1 MYFIVSFIPS
11 RWAFLMKFHNIGI
24 ISPGDM
30 GQGIALSLKSSGH
43 AVHTAL
49 DGRSERTRALAHEAG
64 LNDCGSMTKLIETC
78 EVVLSILNPAAA
90 VDNARAV
97 AAAMQTC
104 GRSRLFVD
112 CNAVAPQ
119 TMTEIATII
128 TGVGGDCIDA
138 GIIGPPPRGKA
149 RMRMYVSGPRAVL
162 LEQLA
167 TTGIDVRVMS
177 ERIGDA
183 SAIKMCYASYTKG
196 AVALGVEMLMTARRL
211 GVDAALNKEL
221 QESLAESRDWIISR
235 STTMPPK
242 AHRWVPEMLEIAK
255 TFEGA
260 GLTPRMLQGAADM
273 YAMIAQ
279 TPLGQE
285 SPEAARAKGRDG
297 IAIINALAD

>member
-1 MYFIVSFIPS
+1 
-11 RWAFLMKFHNIGI
+11 MKFRNIGI

-30 GQGIALSLKSSGH
+30 GQGIALSLKNSGY

-49 DGRSERTRALAHEAG
+49 DGRSERTRALAREAG
-64 LNDCGSMTKLIETC
+64 LNDCGSMPRLIETC

-90 VDNARAV
+90 IDNARAV
-97 AAAMQTC
+97 ATAMKAC
-104 GRSRLFVD
+104 GHSRLFVD

-119 TMTEIATII
+119 TVTEIAAII
-128 TGVGGDCIDA
+128 TTAGGDCIDA

-149 RMRMYVSGPRAVL
+149 RMRMYVSGPRAAL
-162 LEQLA
+162 LEQIA
-167 TTGIDVRVMS
+167 TAGIDVRVMS

-211 GVDAALNKEL
+211 GVDAALDREL
-221 QESLAESRDWIISR
+221 RESLAESRNWIISR
-235 STTMPPK
+235 STSMPPK
-242 AHRWVPEMLEIAK
+242 AYRWVPEMLEIAK

-279 TPLGQE
+279 APLGKE
-285 SPEAARAKGRDG
+285 SPEAARARGRDG
-297 IAIINALAD
+297 AAIINDLAD

>member
-1 MYFIVSFIPS
+1 
-11 RWAFLMKFHNIGI
+11 MKFHNIGI

-30 GQGIALSLKSSGH
+30 GQGIALSLKSSGY

-49 DGRSERTRALAHEAG
+49 DGRSERTRALAREAG
-64 LNDCGSMTKLIETC
+64 LNDCGSMPKLIETC
-78 EVVLSILNPAAA
+78 EVVLSVINPASAM
-90 VDNARAV
+90 DNARAV
-97 AAAMQTC
+97 AAAMQAC

-119 TMTEIATII
+119 TATEIAALI

-149 RMRMYVSGPRAVL
+149 RMRMYVSGPRAAL
-162 LEQLA
+162 LEQIA
-167 TTGIDVRVMS
+167 TAGIDVRVMS

-211 GVDAALNKEL
+211 GVDAALHREL

-235 STTMPPK
+235 CTTMPPK

-279 TPLGQE
+279 TPLGRE
-285 SPEAARAKGRDG
+285 SPEEARTLGRDG
-297 IAIINALAD
+297 IAIINTLAD

>member
-1 MYFIVSFIPS
+1 
-11 RWAFLMKFHNIGI
+11 MKFRNIGI

-30 GQGIALSLKSSGH
+30 GQGIALSLKNSGY

-49 DGRSERTRALAHEAG
+49 DGRSERTRTLAREAG
-64 LNDCGSMTKLIETC
+64 LNDCGSMLKLIETC
-78 EVVLSILNPAAA
+78 DVVLSILNPAAA
-90 VDNARAV
+90 IDNARAV
-97 AAAMQTC
+97 AAAMKSS

-119 TMTEIATII
+119 TVTDIATII
-128 TGVGGDCIDA
+128 TAAGGDCIDA

-149 RMRMYVSGPRAVL
+149 RMRMYVSGPRAAL
-162 LEQLA
+162 LEQIA
-167 TTGIDVRVMS
+167 TPGIDVRVMS
-177 ERIGDA
+177 DRIGDA

-211 GVDAALNKEL
+211 GVDAALDREL
-221 QESLAESRDWIISR
+221 RESLAESRDWIISR
-235 STTMPPK
+235 STSMPPK
-242 AHRWVPEMLEIAK
+242 AYRWVPEMLEIAK

-260 GLTPRMLQGAADM
+260 GLTPKILQGAADM

-279 TPLGQE
+279 TPLGKE
-285 SPEAARAKGRDG
+285 SPEAARARGRDG